1 MTVCVYAE
9 ENFLPED
16 YGCWAESD
24 GSDHVS
30 TLSGTFSLRRV
41 HYFTE
46 TGEPLLSAEQQQV
59 LTNLI
64 REGVPAAKPKMI
76 VHSLRLV
83 INIAKRYT
91 NRGLGLFE
99 LAREGN
105 QGLIHAL
112 EKFEP
117 EVSFRFSAYATQCI
131 RQYIERA
138 ITDQDNCMSIGASPV
153 ISSQARP
160 SLVPVVSLQRVA

>member
-1 MTVCVYAE
+1 MNGYAGSE
-9 ENFLPED
+9 EDVLLGTYEPETA
-16 YGCWAESD
+16 GI
-24 GSDHVS
+24 GH
-30 TLSGTFSLRRV
+30 LSASAGTFSLRRV

-64 REGVPAAKPKMI
+64 RDGVPAAKSKMI

-91 NRGLGLFE
+91 NRGLGFFE
-99 LAREGN
+99 LVREGN

-138 ITDQDNCMSIGASPV
+138 ITNQDNCTSTDASPV
-153 ISSQARP
+153 IPSQARP